1 MKDEDED
8 DDDDDGDVLRWV
20 DVFKFKSNETR

>member
-8 DDDDDGDVLRWV
+8 DDDDDDVLRWV
-20 DVFKFKSNETR
+20 DVFKFKSNEIR